1 MLVSKLCI
9 LYLTIKTSLSREG
22 YDTTI
27 KSLEEVEIRAFQNCL
42 ELNFQI
48 VAQRTFLLLVWGKSV
63 PFCLCAR
70 HIWDFPGKSI
80 SGLLRFFT
88 LVECTVWRR
97 QNTIQKN
104 NTAVHWKINCKK
116 RLNYEKERLF
126 TLEPFKMNL
135 SSWRSTC

>member
-1 MLVSKLCI
+1 MLLSKLCI

-70 HIWDFPGKSI
+70 HICDFPGKGWKSHVLSFSCMLWKQSLQNGKHGGI
-80 SGLLRFFT
+80 SDVGEVR
-88 LVECTVWRR
+88 C
-97 QNTIQKN
+97 
-104 NTAVHWKINCKK
+104 AVSS
-116 RLNYEKERLF
+116 
-126 TLEPFKMNL
+126 LEAIA
-135 SSWRSTC
+135 SSR